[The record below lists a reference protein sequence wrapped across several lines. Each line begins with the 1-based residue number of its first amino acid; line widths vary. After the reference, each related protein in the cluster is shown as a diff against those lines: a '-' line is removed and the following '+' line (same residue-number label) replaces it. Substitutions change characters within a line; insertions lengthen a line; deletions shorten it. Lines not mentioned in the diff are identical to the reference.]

1 MKRDELNAIRG
12 RWRER
17 EERLICEERKEIK
30 KKRERIYIITI
41 ERERE
46 KRKISCMIV

>member
-30 KKRERIYIITI
+30 KKEREYIYI
-41 ERERE
+41 
-46 KRKISCMIV
+46 